1 MSNKG
6 NNKII
11 GKISLLTFGNSNL
24 NNNGAISSSSSSNNN
39 NKNNT
44 NSDARIKLISE
55 TQIQAFHKRSRSSY
69 KYQNISNN
77 NSNNKNFENFITN
90 IPNPN
95 SNILLN
101 NNNNDNNQAN
111 IANQIYHQ
119 YQTTSSFTNL
129 NKPLKQFRSLSPN
142 YDRSRRKYLLPKKN
156 SKKKT
161 LVLDLDET
169 LVHSCGVPF
178 NCPSDFIIQIEQD
191 NDIHDIHVLV
201 RPHVE
206 EFLEKMSKRY
216 ELVIFTASIS
226 RYANPLLNFIDK
238 MGFVPF
244 RLFREHC
251 TLINTTFVKDL
262 TLLGR
267 DLKNIIILD
276 NNPTAYSLN
285 HYNGFPI
292 KSWFEDKNDDELL
305 KITPILEFLSYV
317 PDVRDYIKKIVY
329 QNKVQFDIVKQVIV
343 NYNNNLKKNLI
354 PPECR
359 KIYDLF
365 KEDTN
370 SYSNNNNDKM
380 LQKSKSTK
388 LSIIKAAC
396 NNGYKYNNNN
406 CKNKINNY
414 TNINIINSK
423 NLNYNNYKKIF
434 TTDEYQNNNSYFV
447 EQKNNK
453 IKNINV
459 RVVKNRLT
467 GKRSIKKKDVL
478 SGPGPT
484 NTFLKRKKMGI
495 NTMRYNFSNNKIINN
510 KNMKNCSSNCIINNI
525 NSININISN
534 NCNNSTNKNNM
545 TENIN
550 INHINNSGSCVKH
563 QRIYFNNNFNTRR
576 KISANASE
584 TRNNKIYNQV
594 NSKEISLNNN
604 GLSMKLNQ
612 SQKSKGKNKFNNK
625 IQLIN
630 VGGGLK
636 IDIKFLREQF
646 KVYLKDYKRENHN
659 NERILRQIFK
669 NKNINL
675 SHSQKIEN

>member
-1 MSNKG
+1 MNNKSK
-6 NNKII
+6 NKII
-11 GKISLLTFGNSNL
+11 GKISLLTFGNSNS
-24 NNNGAISSSSSSNNN
+24 NGTISSSTNMKNNN
-39 NKNNT
+39 NIDNKIQII
-44 NSDARIKLISE
+44 SDS
-55 TQIQAFHKRSRSSY
+55 QIPTFHKRSRSSY
-69 KYQNISNN
+69 KYKNISNSNTN
-77 NSNNKNFENFITN
+77 NINLDNILTN

-95 SNILLN
+95 SNTKIIN
-101 NNNNDNNQAN
+101 NNNNIYITNNNTNNENQN
-111 IANQIYHQ
+111 YNQIYHQ
-119 YQTTSSFTNL
+119 YQTTTSFS
-129 NKPLKQFRSLSPN
+129 NKNNSIKQFRSLSPKVCKN
-142 YDRSRRKYLLPKKN
+142 NFRNLLPKKN
-156 SKKKT
+156 SNKKT

-226 RYANPLLNFIDK
+226 KYANPLLNIVDK

-262 TLLGR
+262 SLLGR
-267 DLKNIIILD
+267 ELKDIIILD

-292 KSWFEDKNDDELL
+292 KSWFDDKNDDELL
-305 KITPILEFLSYV
+305 KIIPILEFLSYV
-317 PDVRDYIKKIVY
+317 PDVRDYIKKIVS
-329 QNKVQFDIVKQVIV
+329 QNKVQFDLVKQVII

-354 PPECR
+354 PPECKR
-359 KIYDLF
+359 IYDLF

-370 SYSNNNNDKM
+370 NNEKM

-388 LSIIKAAC
+388 LSIIKTAC
-396 NNGYKYNNNN
+396 NNGHKYYNN
-406 CKNKINNY
+406 KHKINNY
-414 TNINIINSK
+414 TNINIIN
-423 NLNYNNYKKIF
+423 NINYNKIF
-434 TTDEYQNNNSYFV
+434 TSDNYNNNSYLI
-447 EQKNNK
+447 EQKTNK

-467 GKRSIKKKDVL
+467 GKRIIKKKDI
-478 SGPGPT
+478 S
-484 NTFLKRKKMGI
+484 NQNNFLKRKKIGI
-495 NTMRYNFSNNKIINN
+495 NTMRYNFSNNKIIYN
-510 KNMKNCSSNCIINNI
+510 KNNKNCSSNCIINNI
-525 NSININISN
+525 NNINININN
-534 NCNNSTNKNNM
+534 NCNNKSNIN
-545 TENIN
+545 ENIN
-550 INHINNSGSCVKH
+550 INQINNSGSCVKH
-563 QRIYFNNNFNTRR
+563 QRIYFNNNFNTKR
-576 KISANASE
+576 KISANSSE
-584 TRNNKIYNQV
+584 TRNNKIYNQG
-594 NSKEISLNNN
+594 NSKEILINNN

-612 SQKSKGKNKFNNK
+612 SQKAKINNNKAKNK

-630 VGGGLK
+630 VGGGIK

-669 NKNINL
+669 NRSINL